1 MSEANENQDH
11 STEANEPK
19 EACSFKSALFVA
31 ATAIASMS
39 QRPCLVLARSQIQR
53 TDMELIYRALDDVHG
68 PAIDVLLSSCGGS
81 VEGAY
86 MIARSLRR
94 RFGHVRI
101 YVPHLAKSAAT
112 LLALA
117 ADEIVMGPLGELGPM
132 DVQSTLAL
140 SAPVSSD
147 ASALLPFCGLK
158 TLDDAVRDQL
168 RETTEALARA
178 TGVRPADVVGHS
190 IDLIAKVYSPI
201 YARIDPVRI
210 GEGSRGLRMGFEYGM
225 RILCRMRGMS
235 REQATRIVGKLVHGY
250 PSHDFV
256 IDGEEAIGI
265 GLPVRRANEQELP
278 LMRHL
283 GRLLLGMDPE
293 CDVVELMWPGEPDAT
308 GFEEDGGPG
317 ADEAAAAADE
327 AAAAAEPAPGNGGP
341 QEPTCGEPAQAC
353 KQPPESSAAGKGHA
367 PEEAAA

>member
-11 STEANEPK
+11 STEADEPK
-19 EACSFKSALFVA
+19 EACPFQGVLAAA
-31 ATAIASMS
+31 ATAIASLNR
-39 QRPCLVLARSQIQR
+39 RPCLVLARSQIQR
-53 TDMELIYRALDDVHG
+53 TDMELIYQALNDFHG
-68 PAIDVLLSSCGGS
+68 PGIDVLLSSCGGS

-112 LLALA
+112 LLSLV

-147 ASALLPFCGLK
+147 ASALLPFSGLK
-158 TLDDAVRDQL
+158 TLDSALRDQL

-178 TGVRPADVVGHS
+178 TGVRPADIVGHS

-201 YARIDPVRI
+201 YARVDPVRI

-235 REQATRIVGKLVHGY
+235 SEHAAKIVGKLVHAY

-256 IDGEEAIGI
+256 IDGEEAMGI

-278 LMRHL
+278 LMRDL
-283 GRLLLGMDPE
+283 GRFLLGMDLE
-293 CDVVELMWPGEPDAT
+293 RDVVELMLPGEPDDT
-308 GFEEDGGPG
+308 GVGTDGHPNTH
-317 ADEAAAAADE
+317 EAAAAADE
-327 AAAAAEPAPGNGGP
+327 EGEAAEAAAPGNDAA
-341 QEPTCGEPAQAC
+341 QEPTGGEPARAC
-353 KQPPESSAAGKGHA
+353 EHA
-367 PEEAAA
+367 EIEA